1 MKLKT
6 EAILRPA
13 QMARKTQFTGLVR
26 QTFKPKA
33 NHENNIAFEKARKEA
48 GKKSRDDKSIVA
60 EKLFALFEKHQYY
73 RYVHYVCQ
81 SMVNASRSAVAIQI
95 DSTLDSRGS
104 QKN

>member
-81 SMVNASRSAVAIQI
+81 SIVNASQTGQLLQ
-95 DSTLDSRGS
+95 ST
-104 QKN
+104 